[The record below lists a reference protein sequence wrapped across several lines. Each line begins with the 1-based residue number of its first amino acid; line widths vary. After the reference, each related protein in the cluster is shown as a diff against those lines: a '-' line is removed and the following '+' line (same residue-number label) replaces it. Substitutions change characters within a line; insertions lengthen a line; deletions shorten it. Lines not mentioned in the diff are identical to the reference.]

1 MTARS
6 YSGPWMTV
14 AFFATF
20 WRPRLWYIIVIW
32 QSRRAT
38 EFVQLQF
45 WGLSVCA
52 WMQYLMG
59 IIAAAPK
66 QSYSSRCWILIQ
78 NGYCRLF
85 EWSFSPSFAQDLRVA
100 FSVEIFDRSILDG
113 SVRTQGATP
122 QAERTWSGFSFA
134 RVCHYADN
142 AESMRDW
149 PLLSVQWKGQR
160 LAFAGKS
167 FREFSFESAI
177 ALQHGTCDS
186 VAAFGWSWQWI
197 IETYRNM
204 RKNSDHAV
212 GLAKFVCSC

>member
-1 MTARS
+1 
-6 YSGPWMTV
+6 MTV

-20 WRPRLWYIIVIW
+20 RRPRLWYIIVIW

-66 QSYSSRCWILIQ
+66 QLYSSRCWILIQ

-100 FSVEIFDRSILDG
+100 FSVAIFDRSILDG

-122 QAERTWSGFSFA
+122 QAERTRSGFSFA

-149 PLLSVQWKGQR
+149 PLLSVQWKHVSGSKVGFCRQVIPR
-160 LAFAGKS
+160 VFIWKCHCTATWDMWFCCCLWLKLAMD
-167 FREFSFESAI
+167 
-177 ALQHGTCDS
+177 H
-186 VAAFGWSWQWI
+186 
-197 IETYRNM
+197 RNI
-204 RKNSDHAV
+204 
-212 GLAKFVCSC
+212 